1 MSGLQAAPFYSFI
14 YLELLNKMVRC
25 TGLPAYKCQ
34 SGTSTACSPA
44 KTAPEKLEFS
54 FCHLSLQKKP
64 SRLLTVHRI
73 GEKPHWT
80 LSVSCI
86 QFQLIFC
93 HFSLP
98 VADQP
103 HKPTGYFSYAALNNF
118 FLLQSLKSYPS
129 FQATEKVLQ
138 VDLII
143 LFSTPIVFA
152 YNISIIYDT
161 FILQLAL
168 LLTPSL

>member
-1 MSGLQAAPFYSFI
+1 MQACLHVSVSLGQVQQSLQ
-14 YLELLNKMVRC
+14 LKQHQRN
-25 TGLPAYKCQ
+25 
-34 SGTSTACSPA
+34 
-44 KTAPEKLEFS
+44 EFS
-54 FCHLSLQKKP
+54 SCHLSLQKKP
-64 SRLLTVHRI
+64 SCLLTVHGM
-73 GEKPHWT
+73 GEKTHWT
-80 LSVSCI
+80 FSISCI

-98 VADQP
+98 AEDQP

-143 LFSTPIVFA
+143 LFSAPIVFA
-152 YNISIIYDT
+152 NNISIIYDT
-161 FILQLAL
+161 FIL
-168 LLTPSL
+168 